1 MNGEEELRTEIQ
13 ESLEEQIESLLTEWA
28 M

>member
-1 MNGEEELRTEIQ
+1 MSGEEELRTEIQ
-13 ESLEEQIESLLTEWA
+13 EAHEEDVEKLLTEWA